1 MYPVQPILKKNFV
14 SIGAATTFIIPS
26 DATKVEIYNL
36 TNIATVA
43 GATAGAEPALFQK
56 AFSVLGMPSGSGYSY
71 TNTVNTKTIVESLLA
86 TNSQGFTFVNT
97 QLNNPGPLTA
107 ITAVTNANPAVVST
121 TNTSG
126 LIANSSIVRMIN
138 VTGMQQIS
146 SLDFTIGTVVA
157 NTSFSLAFLNASGFA
172 AAGAG
177 GFFRIVPFDEP
188 FYPRVRTITSITQ
201 ATNAVVTLS
210 VTHGFTV
217 GQLIRVVV
225 PANFGMTEINGL
237 QATVIAIDLVNNTI
251 TLNIDS
257 TAFTAFAFPTSAVA
271 SLGTSFAQ
279 IVPIGEAA
287 TAPYQNLLDDATR
300 NTGFIGVTLD
310 TAVVGAVTNS
320 MLLIAYSGLSF

>member
-14 SIGAATTFIIPS
+14 STGAATTFIIPS
-26 DATKVEIYNL
+26 DAVKVEVYDL

-43 GATAGAEPALFQK
+43 AAAAGAEPALFQK
-56 AFSVLGMPSGSGYSY
+56 ASSVLGMSSGSGYSS
-71 TNTVNTKTIVESLLA
+71 TNTVNTKTMVESLLA
-86 TNSQGFTFVNT
+86 AQGFTFVNT

-121 TNTSG
+121 ANTFG
-126 LIANSSIVRMIN
+126 LTANSSIVRMIN

-146 SLDFTIGTVVA
+146 SLDFTVGTVVL
-157 NTSFSLAFLNASGFA
+157 NTSFSLAYLNAAGFA
-172 AAGAG
+172 APGTG
-177 GFFRIVPFDEP
+177 GFFRIIPFDEP
-188 FYPRVRTITSITQ
+188 FYPRVRTITNITR
-201 ATNAVVTLS
+201 AANAVVTLS

-237 QATVIAIDLVNNTI
+237 QATVIAVDLVNNTI

-257 TAFTAFAFPTSAVA
+257 RSFTAFAFPTSAVA
-271 SLGTSFAQ
+271 SLGTSFPQ

-310 TAVVGAVTNS
+310 RAVVGAATDN